1 MKKKRLK
8 IKFGLF
14 LSLVLIL
21 GTLLGLYLGFCKGGS
36 YNKIEIQPKAPA
48 EETPSEEAPSEEPSS
63 EEAPPAE
70 QPPEEEIPAEPVS
83 EEQTE
88 AEEKIS
94 VDWGKYNPE
103 ENLAG
108 ENWALTLIS
117 SKYPI
122 GKAYS
127 PSLETVTDS
136 SSVTADG
143 RVAEAYKKMYAAAA
157 ADGLVL
163 TPYSGYCNYQRQQ
176 SLFDS
181 KADAFVLQGK
191 TKEEAE
197 AEASKRVERGGCSEN
212 NAGLAV
218 DIISASAGFASTKE
232 YSWLTENAHKYGFV
246 LRYPENKTEVTG
258 MIFQPWHWRFVG
270 AEAAAEMKAKNLCLE
285 EYLKA
290 E

>member
-21 GTLLGLYLGFCKGGS
+21 GTLLGIYLGFCEGGS
-36 YNKIEIQPKAPA
+36 YNKIEIQPKAPVQ
-48 EETPSEEAPSEEPSS
+48 ETPPEEAPSEEQ
-63 EEAPPAE
+63 PPA
-70 QPPEEEIPAEPVS
+70 PEEEIPDEPVS

-88 AEEKIS
+88 EEKKPS

-122 GKAYS
+122 GKSYS

-181 KADAFVLQGK
+181 KTDAFVLQGK

-197 AEASKRVERGGCSEN
+197 AEASKRVEKGGCSEN

-232 YSWLTENAHKYGFV
+232 YTWLTENAHKYGFV
-246 LRYPENKTEVTG
+246 LRYPENKTEITG

-270 AEAAAEMKAKNLCLE
+270 AEAAAEMKAENLCLE